1 MTQSKEL
8 QNEKLINDLY
18 EKLHWYTFEAS
29 DEQFDAEEVDA
40 IVQLLDVLEPMKE
53 DPRYPSDPAAAR
65 ERFNRRFGVE
75 EDRAERL
82 IEGVADVEGDESV
95 KISNSMSVAG
105 IGSGKAGIKKVWK
118 RKNVFVRVGVG
129 VAACLVLML
138 SVNVGS
144 YALKKKSFFEV
155 VYDEIG
161 RTKLTVTGNEE
172 TLEDDEVIME
182 FSTWTEVENYLS
194 MDLLEPEYL
203 PPNYIIKK
211 ITLRD
216 CGSRTILLV
225 RYENSLSDNVLQ
237 IEVDFYEGDYS
248 ERTLVN
254 DANWTLLQDI
264 HDELNSQYFENN
276 KYKSVKVIF
285 TKDKNV
291 YILLCQESVEELKK
305 ITESMK

>member
-53 DPRYPSDPAAAR
+53 DPRFPSDPAAAR

-75 EDRAERL
+75 EDAAERV

-216 CGSRTILLV
+216 CGSRTIL
-225 RYENSLSDNVLQ
+225 
-237 IEVDFYEGDYS
+237 
-248 ERTLVN
+248 
-254 DANWTLLQDI
+254 
-264 HDELNSQYFENN
+264 
-276 KYKSVKVIF
+276 
-285 TKDKNV
+285 
-291 YILLCQESVEELKK
+291 
-305 ITESMK
+305 

>member
-53 DPRYPSDPAAAR
+53 DPRFPSDPAAAR

-75 EDRAERL
+75 EDAAERV

-118 RKNVFVRVGVG
+118 RKKVFVRIGVG

-155 VYDEIG
+155 VQDGIG
-161 RTKLTVTGNEE
+161 RTKLTVTGNEDILTE
-172 TLEDDEVIME
+172 GKSEIE
-182 FSTWTEVENYLS
+182 FSSWKEVENYLNVE
-194 MDLLEPEYL
+194 LLKPDYL
-203 PPNYIIKK
+203 PANYELDT
-211 ITLRD
+211 ITLSKS
-216 CGSRTILLV
+216 GARTVLLV
-225 RYENSLSDNVLQ
+225 IYENRLSSNDLS
-237 IEVDFYEGDYS
+237 IEVDFFEGDYS
-248 ERTLVN
+248 ERILVN
-254 DANWTLLQDI
+254 DPNWILLDDI
-264 HDELNSQYFENN
+264 HDGLNSEYYMSDT
-276 KYKSVKVIF
+276 YKSVKVMF
-285 TKDKNV
+285 TKDKKM
-291 YILLCQESVEELKK
+291 YILLCQETVQELKK
-305 ITESMK
+305 IAESMK